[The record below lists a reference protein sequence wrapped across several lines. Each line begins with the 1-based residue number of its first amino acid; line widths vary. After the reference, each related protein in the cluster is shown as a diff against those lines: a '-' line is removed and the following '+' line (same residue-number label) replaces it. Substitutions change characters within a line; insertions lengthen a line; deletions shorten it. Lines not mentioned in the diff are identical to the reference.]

1 MIDYILKNGF
11 RILETIKVFGSKG
24 ISLLLENQKPTPL
37 LLRESFEELGTTYI
51 KLGQFIASTPSLF
64 PQEYVQEFQ
73 KCLDQTSPIPFS
85 EVEKVLKE
93 EFNKPLNKIFDYI
106 EKEALASASIAQVH
120 AAKLKDGTDVVL
132 KVQKP
137 GVKDIILTDMNF
149 VYIASKVFELL
160 IPEAKR
166 LSLSEI
172 IEDLQKSMI
181 NECDFILEAK
191 HTKQFR
197 KFIKD
202 FNIND
207 VVVPYIY
214 DTLTTS
220 RVITMERLYGIP
232 LRDPQSIKKYTN
244 NPAEVISKALNVW
257 FLSLLYCDFF
267 HADVHAGN
275 LMLLEDGRIAFIDFG
290 IIGQIKKTTWN
301 GLQKILISMESDPIN
316 YSLMAEGL
324 MESGI
329 ANQKVDK
336 NKFAR
341 ELEIS
346 FQLIESLEDEIVNNP
361 DLQEE
366 EINKKLLT
374 IVNVAKENGIRFPR
388 EFGLL
393 LKQLL
398 YFDRYIRT
406 LAPEISIANNFKKIQ

>member
-346 FQLIESLEDEIVNNP
+346 FRLIESLEDEIVNNP

>member
-137 GVKDIILTDMNF
+137 GVKDIISTDMNF
-149 VYIASKVFELL
+149 VYIASQVFELL

-191 HTKQFR
+191 HTKEFR

>member
-1 MIDYILKNGF
+1 MIDILLKNGY
-11 RILETIKVFGSKG
+11 RIFETISVFGSKG
-24 ISLLLENQKPTPL
+24 LSLLLNNQKPTPK
-37 LLRESFEELGTTYI
+37 LLRETFEELGTTYI
-51 KLGQFIASTPSLF
+51 KLGQFIASAPSLF
-64 PQEYVQEFQ
+64 PEEYVKEFQ
-73 KCLDQTSPIPFS
+73 KCLDQTNPIPFS
-85 EVEKVLKE
+85 EIEKVLKQ
-93 EFNKPLNKIFDYI
+93 EFKKPLHKIFDSI
-106 EKEALASASIAQVH
+106 EEKALASASIAQVH

-137 GVKDIILTDMNF
+137 GVRDIILTDMNF

-172 IEDLQKSMI
+172 IEDLQRSML

-191 HTKQFR
+191 YTKQFR
-197 KFIKD
+197 KFLKD
-202 FNIND
+202 FNIKD

-214 DTLTTS
+214 DSLTTS

-232 LRDPQSIKKYTN
+232 LRDPQTIKKYTN
-244 NPAEVISKALNVW
+244 NPSEVIAKALNVW

-275 LMLLEDGRIAFIDFG
+275 LMLLNDGKIAFIDFG
-290 IIGQIKKTTWN
+290 IVGQIKKSTWE
-301 GLQKILISMESDPIN
+301 GLQKILIAMESEPIN
-316 YSLMAEGL
+316 YPLMAEGL
-324 MESGI
+324 IQSGI
-329 ANQKVDK
+329 AHQKVDK
-336 NKFAR
+336 IKFAYD
-341 ELEIS
+341 LKKA
-346 FQLIESLEDEIVNNP
+346 FDAIESLEDEIFTNP

-393 LKQLL
+393 LKQFL

-406 LAPEISIANNFKKIQ
+406 LAPEISIANNFKALR